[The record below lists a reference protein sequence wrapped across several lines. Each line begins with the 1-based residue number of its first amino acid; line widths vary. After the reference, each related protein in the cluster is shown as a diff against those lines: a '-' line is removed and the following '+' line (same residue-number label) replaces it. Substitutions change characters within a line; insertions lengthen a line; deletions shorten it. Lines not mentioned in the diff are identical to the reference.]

1 MHSRRSPRP
10 TTRAKAAL
18 AALTSLAALAACTLA
33 PSISRAEERAEAHAD
48 EPAYALHAEIDAP
61 VLAVGAVFQLSWLM
75 RGQLAAPYCAP
86 QCDRSK
92 LDALDRG
99 VAGTYR
105 AGWNTASDVGIA
117 TLLVTELGVLAGVDG
132 VGHGLNDV
140 VVVAEAVVWANALGT
155 VANSSLRRPRP
166 FAYGDA
172 APLELRTDGNAGM
185 SFFSGHTA
193 TAFAATTAIFVTLH
207 KLQPKS
213 ALPWVVLAV
222 GGLGSAFVGTSRML
236 AGYHFPTDV
245 LAGATVG
252 VSLGFLVPALHAS
265 PVTVAPLPDAAGRT
279 SGVSV
284 LTRF

>member
-1 MHSRRSPRP
+1 VS
-10 TTRAKAAL
+10 TAKPAEAAH
-18 AALTSLAALAACTLA
+18 AARALTAFATLSLAAAVTLA
-33 PSISRAEERAEAHAD
+33 PADARAS

-86 QCDRSK
+86 QCDPGK

-99 VAGTYR
+99 VAGRYS
-105 AGWNTASDVGIA
+105 AGWNRASDIGIA
-117 TLLVTELGVLAGVDG
+117 TLLVSELGVLAGVDG
-132 VGHGLNDV
+132 VGPGLNDA

-155 VANSSLRRPRP
+155 IANYSMRRPRP

-193 TAFAATTAIFVTLH
+193 TAFAATTAVFVTLH
-207 KLQPKS
+207 RLQPKS
-213 ALPWVVLAV
+213 PLPWIVLAV
-222 GGLGSAFVGTSRML
+222 GGLGSAFVSTSRML

-252 VSLGFLVPALHAS
+252 VSLGFLVPALHGA
-265 PVTVAPLPDAAGRT
+265 PVSLAPLPDASGRT
-279 SGVSV
+279 SGLSVSA
-284 LTRF
+284 RF

>member
-1 MHSRRSPRP
+1 MKARLRR
-10 TTRAKAAL
+10 TAVAALGAL
-18 AALTSLAALAACTLA
+18 AAVTLTTVA
-33 PSISRAEERAEAHAD
+33 PADAHAS
-48 EPAYALHAEIDAP
+48 EPAFALRAEIDAP
-61 VLAVGAVFQLSWLM
+61 VLAVGAVFQLAWLM

-86 QCDRSK
+86 QCDPAK
-92 LDALDRG
+92 VDALDRG
-99 VAGTYR
+99 VAGRYS
-105 AGWNTASDVGIA
+105 AGWNRASDIGIA
-117 TLLVTELGVLAGVDG
+117 TLLVSEIGVLAGVDG
-132 VGHGLNDV
+132 VGPGLNDA

-155 VANSSLRRPRP
+155 IANYSLRRPRP
-166 FAYGDA
+166 FAYGDG

-213 ALPWVVLAV
+213 PLPWIVLAI

-252 VSLGFLVPALHAS
+252 VSLGFLVPALHGA
-265 PVTVAPLPDAAGRT
+265 PVSIAPLPDAAGRT
-279 SGVSV
+279 SGLSV
-284 LTRF
+284 AARF